1 MYLLDQ
7 PDAAL
12 AFRRRYRG
20 LIGIASKVPLRD
32 RAMLSLVYTPGVAE
46 ACRVIS
52 QDEVASFDLTSRG
65 NAVALLTDASDL
77 FGPTR
82 GPVEAALP
90 LLEAKSVLFKTF
102 AGVDAV
108 PICVDLHDPL
118 AIVEAALALTPTFGA
133 ICLDH
138 IRAPHSFTIA
148 DHLEKGA
155 PIPVFSNQHHGTA
168 ILVLGALKNALEV
181 VGKRLET
188 VRVVIAGAGLSGIG
202 VARLLYRV
210 GVRDIVVCDRAG
222 AIYQGRPYRMNWAK
236 AYLAKETN
244 PERRR
249 GSLAEVLQGAD
260 VFIGL
265 AQGNIVTPEMVRSM
279 APDPIIFALAL
290 PTPEIDPHEAKAA
303 GAAVVATGR
312 SDYPNMMDISLVF
325 PGVFRGL
332 LDSGARNIRLR
343 TLVYAAEALAS
354 LVPPGQRSAENIVP
368 QIFDFQVA
376 PAIAAAVVQAA
387 RETNEATRPVDP
399 VTVAENTRRYVYEGI
414 FEPRRR
420 TGRRP
425 ATLREEALELRRRY
439 RGVLEIR
446 SRIPIRDHH
455 ILNLV
460 YLPPAALAPVDEIR
474 LNREAVYDLTVKSN
488 LVAIVTDGSAVLGL
502 GDIGPQAAL
511 PVMEGK
517 AVLFQSLGAVEA
529 FPICIAERDP
539 QRIVDIVAA
548 IAPSFGG
555 INLEDISAPRCFEI
569 EAALKEQ
576 LDLPVFHD
584 DQHGTA
590 VVVLAAL
597 INAFRL
603 RGTPLSEAKIVI
615 NGAGAAGIAT
625 AKLLL
630 VYGVGDLILCD
641 RLGPIYREREAGMNR
656 YKMEIARL
664 TNKAGARASLAEA
677 LEGAD
682 VFIGL
687 SSPDILTPEMIRSMA
702 PNPIIFALAN
712 PDPEIHPDL
721 ALEAGALAVAT
732 GRSDFPNQVNNS
744 LAFPGIF
751 RGALD
756 VQARDIN
763 DAMKLAAAEAIAALV
778 PERELSPRFI
788 IPDSLDLKVPPAVAA
803 AVARAAIETG
813 VARVTVDPE
822 EIAARTRELLY
833 EDTRR

>member
-1 MYLLDQ
+1 M
-7 PDAAL
+7 
-12 AFRRRYRG
+12 
-20 LIGIASKVPLRD
+20 
-32 RAMLSLVYTPGVAE
+32 
-46 ACRVIS
+46 
-52 QDEVASFDLTSRG
+52 
-65 NAVALLTDASDL
+65 
-77 FGPTR
+77 
-82 GPVEAALP
+82 
-90 LLEAKSVLFKTF
+90 
-102 AGVDAV
+102 
-108 PICVDLHDPL
+108 
-118 AIVEAALALTPTFGA
+118 
-133 ICLDH
+133 
-138 IRAPHSFTIA
+138 
-148 DHLEKGA
+148 
-155 PIPVFSNQHHGTA
+155 
-168 ILVLGALKNALEV
+168 
-181 VGKRLET
+181 
-188 VRVVIAGAGLSGIG
+188 
-202 VARLLYRV
+202 
-210 GVRDIVVCDRAG
+210 
-222 AIYQGRPYRMNWAK
+222 
-236 AYLAKETN
+236 
-244 PERRR
+244 
-249 GSLAEVLQGAD
+249 
-260 VFIGL
+260 
-265 AQGNIVTPEMVRSM
+265 
-279 APDPIIFALAL
+279 
-290 PTPEIDPHEAKAA
+290 
-303 GAAVVATGR
+303 
-312 SDYPNMMDISLVF
+312 
-325 PGVFRGL
+325 
-332 LDSGARNIRLR
+332 
-343 TLVYAAEALAS
+343 
-354 LVPPGQRSAENIVP
+354 
-368 QIFDFQVA
+368 
-376 PAIAAAVVQAA
+376 
-387 RETNEATRPVDP
+387 
-399 VTVAENTRRYVYEGI
+399 

-569 EAALKEQ
+569 EAALKER

-677 LEGAD
+677 LEGTD